1 MVKKDVEE
9 KEDEYKFEIRQLKK
23 SLHEK
28 EAFESIISGRVE
40 KVRKEKDEEIARL
53 TQVVEDEKENRIRAI
68 DDKNE
73 EILKLKEKF

>member
-28 EAFESIISGRVE
+28 EAFETIISGRVE

-53 TQVVEDEKENRIRAI
+53 TQVV
-68 DDKNE
+68 
-73 EILKLKEKF
+73 